1 MSIDIIKSKNLLEAI
16 QKDRVEEVE
25 ARLSVGED
33 VNTAFAMN
41 RTGLHCVVAKTNVR
55 MVETLLKANP
65 DLQVWFDSPTFSIAS
80 LYFQKCDTNGNTVLH
95 VVCSRS
101 GPDSHS
107 ITKMLVT
114 AGHPLD
120 FINNFQRSALEE
132 CVVSGNVGAAKI
144 LVDAGADTSGAR
156 KLAMEKDNVEMSQ
169 ILDKVD
175 VNMDEDGA
183 KCGGAAKDN
192 SMEVIDVVSTPPLS
206 VEEEKTMLL
215 KRLAELEE
223 KEISDLKTKLGEK
236 KNNFEKERTH
246 FKFKREET
254 QKEIDN
260 LESQLFAAQQKMTNL
275 KKEEEIVLRSLQS
288 EISTLSHDIDKRR
301 IKEIKG
307 LDVVGCLDCPV
318 CLDICKPPLQVI

>member
-1 MSIDIIKSKNLLEAI
+1 
-16 QKDRVEEVE
+16 
-25 ARLSVGED
+25 
-33 VNTAFAMN
+33 
-41 RTGLHCVVAKTNVR
+41 
-55 MVETLLKANP
+55 
-65 DLQVWFDSPTFSIAS
+65 
-80 LYFQKCDTNGNTVLH
+80 
-95 VVCSRS
+95 
-101 GPDSHS
+101 
-107 ITKMLVT
+107 MLVT

-120 FINNFQRSALEE
+120 VINNFQRSALGE
-132 CVVSGNVGAAKI
+132 CVVSGNVEAAKI
-144 LVDAGADTSGAR
+144 LVDAGADASGAMT
-156 KLAMEKDNVEMSQ
+156 LAREKNNVELSR
-169 ILDKVD
+169 ILVKVYD
-175 VNMDEDGA
+175 NMDEEGA
-183 KCGGAAKDN
+183 VCGAAAKDN
-192 SMEVIDVVSTPPLS
+192 SIEVIDVVSTPSLS
-206 VEEEKTMLL
+206 VEEEKNMLL

-223 KEISDLKTKLGEK
+223 KEISDLKTKLGERR
-236 KNNFEKERTH
+236 NNFEKERTH

>member
-1 MSIDIIKSKNLLEAI
+1 
-16 QKDRVEEVE
+16 
-25 ARLSVGED
+25 
-33 VNTAFAMN
+33 
-41 RTGLHCVVAKTNVR
+41 
-55 MVETLLKANP
+55 
-65 DLQVWFDSPTFSIAS
+65 
-80 LYFQKCDTNGNTVLH
+80 
-95 VVCSRS
+95 
-101 GPDSHS
+101 
-107 ITKMLVT
+107 MLVT

-120 FINNFQRSALEE
+120 VINNFQRSALGE
-132 CVVSGNVGAAKI
+132 CVVSGNVEAAKI
-144 LVDAGADTSGAR
+144 LVDAGADASGAMT
-156 KLAMEKDNVEMSQ
+156 LAREKNNVELSR
-169 ILDKVD
+169 ILVKVYD
-175 VNMDEDGA
+175 NMDEDGA
-183 KCGGAAKDN
+183 VCGAAAKDN
-192 SMEVIDVVSTPPLS
+192 SIEVIDVVSTPSLS
-206 VEEEKTMLL
+206 VEEEKNMLL